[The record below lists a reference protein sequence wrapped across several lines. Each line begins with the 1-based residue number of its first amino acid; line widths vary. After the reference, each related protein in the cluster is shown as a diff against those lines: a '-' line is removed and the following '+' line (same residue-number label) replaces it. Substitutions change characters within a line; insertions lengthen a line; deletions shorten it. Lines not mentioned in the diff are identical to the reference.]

1 MSDEDVVRDD
11 KDHPVT
17 TQRDH
22 PVTTQRDK
30 PDPAQPDPGK
40 NKIQIS

>member
-17 TQRDH
+17 TQTD
-22 PVTTQRDK
+22 Q
-30 PDPAQPDPGK
+30 PDPTQPGPGK
-40 NKIQIS
+40 NKIQIISVNEGGT